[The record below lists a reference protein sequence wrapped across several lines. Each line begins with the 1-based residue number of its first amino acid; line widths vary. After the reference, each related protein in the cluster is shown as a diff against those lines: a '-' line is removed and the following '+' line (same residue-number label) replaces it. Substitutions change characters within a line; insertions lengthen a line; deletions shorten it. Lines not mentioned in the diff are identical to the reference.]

1 MRTKMEDRTSKKP
14 EYFIRLI
21 KGSIPRLKTEIKYE
35 PTSQYDEKTVG
46 PFIKTYF
53 EGVEKAYKKRSKTD
67 ISFLYVK
74 KYPLTW
80 LRTSSLMSNFPLI
93 ASSAA
98 AMESATKQHS

>member
-1 MRTKMEDRTSKKP
+1 MKDKTSKTP

-21 KGSIPRLKTEIKYE
+21 KGSIPKCPRLKMEIKCE
-35 PTSQYDEKTVG
+35 PISQYDEKTVG
-46 PFIKTYF
+46 SFIKTYL
-53 EGVEKAYKKRSKTD
+53 EGVEKAYKKRSKTG

-74 KYPLTW
+74 KHPLTM
-80 LRTSSLMSNFPLI
+80 LDPSSLMSNFPLI

>member
-1 MRTKMEDRTSKKP
+1 MKDKTSKTT

-21 KGSIPRLKTEIKYE
+21 KGSV
-35 PTSQYDEKTVG
+35 SQYPKLKMEIRCESTKQYSEKTAG
-46 PFIKTYF
+46 SFIKTYL
-53 EGVEKAYKKRSKTD
+53 EGVEKVYKKRSKTG

-74 KYPLTW
+74 KHPLTW
-80 LRTSSLMSNFPLI
+80 LSPSSLMSNFPLI

>member
-1 MRTKMEDRTSKKP
+1 MEDRTSKKP

-21 KGSIPRLKTEIKYE
+21 KGSIPKLKMEIRCE
-35 PTSQYDEKTVG
+35 FTNQYSEKTAG
-46 PFIKTYF
+46 SFIKTYL
-53 EGVEKAYKKRSKTD
+53 EGVEKVYKKRSKTG

-74 KYPLTW
+74 KYPFTCLSP
-80 LRTSSLMSNFPLI
+80 SSLMSNFPLI

>member
-35 PTSQYDEKTVG
+35 PTSQYDEKTAG
-46 PFIKTYF
+46 SFIKTYL
-53 EGVEKAYKKRSKTD
+53 EGMEKVYKKRFKTG
-67 ISFLYVK
+67 ISFLYVEK
-74 KYPLTW
+74 HPLTM
-80 LRTSSLMSNFPLI
+80 LNPSSLMSNFPLI
-93 ASSAA
+93 ASNAA

>member
-46 PFIKTYF
+46 PFIKTYL

-74 KYPLTW
+74 RTRTW
-80 LRTSSLMSNFPLI
+80 INRL
-93 ASSAA
+93 
-98 AMESATKQHS
+98 